1 MLHFRTTLGLLL
13 SVASLSAGGAPE
25 AARKAAL
32 AAAESGSVRFGEISR
47 QIWENPELGFAE
59 NKSSA
64 LLQEELR
71 RAGFR
76 VEAGQAGMPTAFV
89 AEWGSGKPVIAVLAE
104 YDGLPG
110 MSQDEATEKRPRAEG
125 SPGHACGHNLFG
137 AASAL
142 AGIAV
147 KDAMQKSGLKGTI
160 RVYGTPAEEGGGGK
174 IFMIRAGLFK
184 DVDVSLAWHPAD
196 FNAAD
201 SSATWLATAGGKFR
215 YYGKSAHAAAAPDAG
230 RSALDAL
237 ELTTHAINLLR
248 EHVPQET
255 RIHYIITRGGSATNI
270 VPDYAELSI
279 YARNPDLK
287 TLEGIW
293 ARILDCAK
301 AGALATGT
309 RVEVEVNQS
318 YANMVQL
325 PSLVSLM
332 DSNLRV
338 VGGVKYTPEERKFA
352 ESLRST
358 FDPPRDIPLGS
369 EERIQKPG
377 TYSVF
382 ASTDV
387 GDVSWVVPNGHLHTA
402 TFPPGVPPHT
412 WQSTAAAGSSIGRK
426 GMAVAAKGLALT
438 ALDLIA
444 DPALVQAVKSDWD
457 ARMKT
462 AGYRSLFPADR
473 KPQLP

>member
-1 MLHFRTTLGLLL
+1 MLHLRTTLGLIL
-13 SVASLSAGGAPE
+13 SAASLMAGGAPD

-32 AAAESGSVRFGEISR
+32 AAAESGSARFGEISR

-59 NKSSA
+59 SKSSA

-76 VEAGQAGMPTAFV
+76 VTSGQAGMPTAFV
-89 AEWGSGKPVIAVLAE
+89 AEWGSGKPVVGVLAE
-104 YDGLPG
+104 FDALPG
-110 MSQDEATEKRPRAEG
+110 MSQDEWTEKHARVEG
-125 SPGHACGHNLFG
+125 APGHACGHNLFG
-137 AASAL
+137 AASTL

-147 KDAMQKSGLKGTI
+147 KEAMEKSGIKGTI

-201 SSATWLATAGGKFR
+201 SSTMWLATAGGKFR
-215 YYGKSAHAAAAPDAG
+215 FYGKSAHAAAAPDAG

-237 ELTTHAINLLR
+237 ELTTHAVNMLR

-255 RIHYIITRGGSATNI
+255 RIHYIITRGGTATNI
-270 VPDYAELSI
+270 VPEYAELSL
-279 YARNPDLK
+279 YARNPDLS

-293 ARILDCAK
+293 ARIVDCAK

-309 RVEVEVNQS
+309 RVEFEVNQS

-332 DSNLRV
+332 DTNLRA
-338 VGGVKYTPEERKFA
+338 VGGVKYTPGERTFA
-352 ESLRST
+352 ERLRNT
-358 FDPPRDIPLGS
+358 FDPPRPIPLGS
-369 EERIQKPG
+369 EEAIQKPG
-377 TYSVF
+377 TYAVF

-387 GDVSWVVPNGHLHTA
+387 GDVSWVVPTGHLHAA

-438 ALDLIA
+438 ALDLLS
-444 DPALVQAVKSDWD
+444 DLALVNAAKSDWD

-462 AGYRSLFPADR
+462 ATYRSLFPADR
-473 KPQLP
+473 KPQLQ